1 MPSHIRRAEQFEREA
16 QRGIGHVKSPELKD
30 VIKKL
35 RLYHNNAAVNGYLHN
50 HILTDLKDSITK
62 WSQKQP
68 KEFAARLGPNLA
80 HEVMVE
86 LTSSSAEHLNLVNGD
101 ILFRWVPRGIDQR
114 KPLQGIIAA
123 GQDRQDQTQY
133 KAYGDSINLGVSV
146 LVIQHV
152 GIYSDGEVIE
162 IGETGL
168 KKNPVSERVN
178 FDLVVRSRLFGH
190 MINAVAKS
198 ARCGLA
204 YIGRPKYPVWD
215 LATLSFKPHPG
226 ARLLVANQFLLK
238 RLDDLYRGGGM
249 SNVLQQTVICSHFVN
264 AVLYAAIWPNGT
276 LATATD
282 HTYDDIFKISPAEM
296 WKDFKL
302 KLGIWSRAQA
312 VFIGLQHKGKV
323 DRNMDPRQL
332 GVGLSLPPVP
342 KKAER
347 PTMA

>member
-16 QRGIGHVKSPELKD
+16 QRGIGHVKSSELKD

-35 RLYHNNAAVNGYLHN
+35 RLYHNNAAVSGYLHS
-50 HILTDLKDSITK
+50 HILTDLKDAITK

-68 KEFAARLGPNLA
+68 KEFAARQGPNLA

-86 LTSSSAEHLNLVNGD
+86 LTSSSAEHLDLVNGD
-101 ILFRWVPRGIDQR
+101 ILFRWVPRGIGQR
-114 KPLQGIIAA
+114 NSLQSVIAA

-162 IGETGL
+162 IGGTGL
-168 KKNPVSERVN
+168 EKNPVSERPH
-178 FDLVVRSRLFGH
+178 FDLVVRSRLYGQ
-190 MINAVAKS
+190 MIDSVAKS

-204 YIGRPKYPVWD
+204 YFNTVKYPVWD

-226 ARLLVANQFLLK
+226 ARLLVANQFPLT
-238 RLDDLYRGGGM
+238 RLDDSYRGGGM
-249 SNVLQQTVICSHFVN
+249 SNFLQQRVICSHFVN

-276 LATATD
+276 VATATD

-296 WKDFKL
+296 WKDFKF

-332 GVGLSLPPVP
+332 GVGLSQPPVP
-342 KKAER
+342 TKAGR
-347 PTMA
+347 PSMA